1 MTGGSITNFTN
12 TTRSEKEMSEN
23 SWNNRETNLEKPNPI
38 VEWLLCA
45 ALGIALGVLMFF
57 FVR

>member
-12 TTRSEKEMSEN
+12 TTRSEREMSEN
-23 SWNNRETNLEKPNPI
+23 SWNNRPTNLEKPNPI

>member
-1 MTGGSITNFTN
+1 MTGGSITNFTS
-12 TTRSEKEMSEN
+12 TTRSERKMSEN

>member
-12 TTRSEKEMSEN
+12 TTRSEREMSKN
-23 SWNNRETNLEKPNPI
+23 SWNNRATNLEKPNPI

>member
-1 MTGGSITNFTN
+1 MTGGSITNFIN
-12 TTRSEKEMSEN
+12 TTRSEREMSEN
-23 SWNNRETNLEKPNPI
+23 SWNDRPTNLEKPNPI

>member
-1 MTGGSITNFTN
+1 
-12 TTRSEKEMSEN
+12 MSEN

>member
-1 MTGGSITNFTN
+1 
-12 TTRSEKEMSEN
+12 MSEN
-23 SWNNRETNLEKPNPI
+23 SWNNRTTNLEKPNPI

>member
-12 TTRSEKEMSEN
+12 TTRSEIKMSEN
-23 SWNNRETNLEKPNPI
+23 SWNERETNLEKPNPI

>member
-1 MTGGSITNFTN
+1 MTGGLTDNFIN
-12 TTRSEKEMSEN
+12 TTRSERKMSEN
-23 SWNNRETNLEKPNPI
+23 SWNNRPVNLEKPNPI

-45 ALGIALGVLMFF
+45 ALGIAMGVLMFF

>member
-1 MTGGSITNFTN
+1 MTGGSTTNFTN
-12 TTRSEKEMSEN
+12 TTRSERKMSEN
-23 SWNNRETNLEKPNPI
+23 SWNNRPTNLEKPNPI
-38 VEWLLCA
+38 TEWLLCA